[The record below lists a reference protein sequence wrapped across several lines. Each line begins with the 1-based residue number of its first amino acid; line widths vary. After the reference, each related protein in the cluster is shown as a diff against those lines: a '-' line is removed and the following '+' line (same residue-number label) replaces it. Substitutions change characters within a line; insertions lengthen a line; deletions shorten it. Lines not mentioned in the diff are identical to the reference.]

1 MKPEAVC
8 KLLRDAAL
16 LYTSS
21 CGNLSLLPT
30 LMQLY
35 LCATELCVS
44 LFFLSFFL
52 NVCVHVFVCPAS
64 VGV

>member
-44 LFFLSFFL
+44 LYLFIFY
-52 NVCVHVFVCPAS
+52 VCVHVSVCPAS